1 MANKEHALQNGIRN
15 ALAGR
20 ALIFRANVGKAWQ
33 SNDVVKVP
41 RQMPVVMGPR
51 DVLLKN
57 ARPFETGLPPG
68 FADLFGLV
76 AVEITPDMVGKKLAV
91 FTALEVKDGARVSP
105 LQKNFINAVNDNGGR
120 AGVVRS
126 VDDAER
132 LVFGK

>member
-68 FADLFGLV
+68 FSDLFGLV
-76 AVEITPDMVGKKLAV
+76 AVEITPDMVGQKLAV